1 VPARTGGDPHEVLKS
16 PTVAA
21 DARRVELEW
30 MVARMERLGWTWE
43 PATRT
48 FGRVNGLRLTV
59 DIAAEHLAE
68 LDRLDRPPGGA
79 PRAPAGH
86 GSGRPDA

>member
-1 VPARTGGDPHEVLKS
+1 
-16 PTVAA
+16 
-21 DARRVELEW
+21 
-30 MVARMERLGWTWE
+30 MERLGWTWE

-68 LDRLDRPPGGA
+68 LDRLDGPATGA
-79 PRAPAGH
+79 LH
-86 GSGRPDA
+86 VVSGDAADDRR